1 MVEKP
6 QICYNLKL
14 TLLNYFNNIKN
25 KFHKQDNMDDCQ
37 TFEFIDIKT
46 NKLIEH
52 TCNPDELCSDFE
64 ENDLPYY
71 FNQVFFN
78 KEVFSKYKMDR
89 EKYEVTSDYI
99 IGDEWDLR
107 YYTTDD
113 GEQIIVQ
120 LRDLYFIPY
129 KEQIYW
135 KSFNEP
141 PSSKMSH
148 RTFTNYVLGKWAET
162 DDITHL
168 INTLRSFPKCNIN
181 EEELT
186 IWEEPLIEN
195 QHNLDNLD
203 YVKINSKTEWEDE
216 IQTLHLNIVDGFN
229 KSTIKLISRKMDC
242 YDNHG
247 SLKLMANCLENLKD
261 IPSHE
266 VEQIMSPLF
275 KLNYYRSKVISHTTG
290 EKYPKENLQ
299 DNFKRLIANLSISIS
314 FLSNIVRAGF
324 FDFDEN

>member
-1 MVEKP
+1 M
-6 QICYNLKL
+6 
-14 TLLNYFNNIKN
+14 
-25 KFHKQDNMDDCQ
+25 DNCQ

-89 EKYEVTSDYI
+89 EKYKITSDYI
-99 IGDEWDLR
+99 IGEDWDLR

-113 GEQIIVQ
+113 EEQIIIQ
-120 LRDLYFIPY
+120 LRDLFFIPY
-129 KEQIYW
+129 KEQLYW
-135 KSFNEP
+135 KSFNEL
-141 PSSKMSH
+141 PSSKMSYK
-148 RTFTNYVLGKWAET
+148 TFTNYILGEWVEA
-162 DDITHL
+162 DDLTQL
-168 INTLRSFPKCNIN
+168 INNLRCFPKCHIDGKN
-181 EEELT
+181 LT

-195 QHNLDNLD
+195 QHNLDSLD

-216 IQTLHLNIVDGFN
+216 IQTLHLNIVEGFN
-229 KSTIKLISRKMDC
+229 NSTIKLIARKMDC
-242 YDNHG
+242 YNKDNK
-247 SLKLMANCLENLKD
+247 SLKQLKDCLDNLKD

-266 VEQIMSPLF
+266 VEQIMDPLF

-290 EKYPKENLQ
+290 KKYPKGNLQ
-299 DNFKRLIANLSISIS
+299 DNFKRLITDINTSIS
-314 FLSNIVRAGF
+314 FLSNIVQAGF
-324 FDFDEN
+324 FNFKDD